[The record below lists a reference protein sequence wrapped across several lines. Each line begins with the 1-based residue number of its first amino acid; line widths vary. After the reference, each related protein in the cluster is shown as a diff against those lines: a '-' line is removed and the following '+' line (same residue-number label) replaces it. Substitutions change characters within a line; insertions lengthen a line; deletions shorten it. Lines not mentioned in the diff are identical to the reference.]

1 MAVRQNT
8 TWKNFLSPMVRFL
21 IDEDKWR
28 RYADSID
35 WEKQSDRFRR
45 SDIIVPLYYS
55 SQNFHGIEGGY
66 LNPEV
71 AVSYDPVTQYLL
83 PPHETLVRQA
93 LIDAVKVHPRR
104 ILDLGCGTGST
115 TLMLKQAF
123 PQAEVI
129 GLDLSP
135 YMLVRAEDKAQ
146 SAGLEILWRHG
157 NAETTNFQNAAFD
170 LVTASLL
177 FHEIP
182 NTVSQAILRE
192 SFRLLVAGG
201 QILILDGNQKTLR
214 QFEWLNDIF
223 EEPYIREYAAG
234 NLDASMGAAGFE
246 AVRTQDV
253 WWINQ
258 VTSGVKPIPV
268 TDVTAQK
275 KRQQYTPRS
284 IDSTIDN
291 NDLEGLGSPVFG
303 IRA

>member
-1 MAVRQNT
+1 MTVRQNPI
-8 TWKNFLSPMVRFL
+8 WENFLSPMVRFL
-21 IDEDKWR
+21 IDEEKWR
-28 RYADSID
+28 RYAASID

-45 SDIIVPLYYS
+45 SDVIIPSYYS

-66 LNPEV
+66 LNPEA
-71 AVSYDPVTQYLL
+71 AVGYDPVTQYVL
-83 PPHETLVRQA
+83 PPNETVVRQA
-93 LIDAVKVHPRR
+93 LIDLVKVYPRR

-146 SAGLEILWRHG
+146 SAGLEILWRHS
-157 NAETTNFQNAAFD
+157 NAEKISFQDATFD

-177 FHEIP
+177 FHEVP
-182 NTVSQAILRE
+182 SAVSQVILRE

-201 QILILDGNQKTLR
+201 QVLILDGNQKTLR
-214 QFEWLNDIF
+214 ELEWLNDIF
-223 EEPYIREYAAG
+223 AEPYIREYAAG
-234 NLDASMGAAGFE
+234 NLDASLGAAGFE

-258 VTSGVKPIPV
+258 VTSGIKPIPA
-268 TDVTAQK
+268 TDATTQK
-275 KRQQYTPRS
+275 QVRQYTPRS

>member
-8 TWKNFLSPMVRFL
+8 IWENFLSPMVRFL
-21 IDEDKWR
+21 IDEEKWR
-28 RYADSID
+28 RYAASID

-45 SDIIVPLYYS
+45 SDIIVPSYYS
-55 SQNFHGIEGGY
+55 NQNFHGIEGGY
-66 LNPEV
+66 LNPEA

-83 PPHETLVRQA
+83 PPNEIVVRQA
-93 LIDAVKVHPRR
+93 LIDTVKVHPRR

-135 YMLVRAEDKAQ
+135 YMLVRAEDKAE

-157 NAETTNFQNAAFD
+157 NAEKTNFPDVAFD

-177 FHEIP
+177 FHELP
-182 NTVSQAILRE
+182 STASQAVLQE
-192 SFRLLVAGG
+192 SFRLLVSGG
-201 QILILDGNQKTLR
+201 QVLILDGNQKTLR
-214 QFEWLNDIF
+214 QLEWLNDIF

-234 NLDASMGAAGFE
+234 NLDAIMDAAGFE
-246 AVRTQDV
+246 AVQTQDV

-258 VTSGVKPIPV
+258 VTSGIKPIPG
-268 TDVTAQK
+268 TDVTIQK
-275 KRQQYTPRS
+275 KVRRYTPTS

-303 IRA
+303 ITA